1 MANGNNTAKE
11 TVLIEI
17 EILQAKLS
25 NGQAGDP
32 IIQGH
37 ALSLLISMVKP
48 LFEADLQTVA
58 GCKEQQ
64 KACSKN
70 KFGLAH
76 AITVISVAVMLVG
89 VVLKLFG

>member
-32 IIQGH
+32 VIQGH

-48 LFEADLQTVA
+48 LFEADLQTVE
-58 GCKEQQ
+58 GCKREQASCM
-64 KACSKN
+64 KSKFN
-70 KFGLAH
+70 FPQAV
-76 AITVISVAVMLVG
+76 AVISVAGMVTG
-89 VVLKLFG
+89 VILKLFG